1 MSYRVY
7 VSPACRA
14 DAERHAQSNEIESYA
29 VKLERDQSTGQ
40 LGRFPPPYLKKTFG
54 RPGRLLIE
62 EVQLDGD
69 TVLCFSRYLIR
80 GDRTYE
86 DFLDNPE
93 QFRRQNPIDL
103 DDVRRRQAETEP
115 DTPPTPE
122 PSLAEAS
129 CLHALSPI
137 NLGEVALL
145 ESSDWVE
152 RMAEPWTGNLK
163 LRYWEVVYQI
173 VEQDNLTE
181 GAGVVA
187 NPNNP
192 GVRVLYSWL
201 PDLRRILLVAPLRPR
216 VPEEDE
222 AVLRERYA
230 TFLAPGARPTHED
243 VGRVCRRSY
252 PSIVVYDE
260 EVWMRIQANADAN
273 LALSPE
279 EESVLESVMTPG
291 QDPRYPL
298 FINGRPGSGK
308 STVLQYLFSE
318 YLTHALEN
326 EEAGSPDTPPLYL
339 TYSDA
344 LLDRAKTVCR
354 SILHCGAKQ
363 AAETGGTSDENRI
376 DTLLD
381 VAFRNM
387 NDYLLERLPSE
398 ERRGYGR
405 DSYVTFARFRR
416 EWNRARGQLPQP
428 EVRRID
434 PDLAWHAVRTYIKGM
449 TLETDGP
456 MDPEYYE
463 QELARDRRTL
473 RGDTFRLIHK
483 HVWERWYRSRC
494 EQDGWWDDQDLALAV
509 LQSAAP
515 LARHSVVFC
524 DESQD
529 FTNLELELI
538 ERLSLFSKRQIE
550 PHQLR
555 DVPYAFAGDP
565 FQTLNPTGF
574 DWGATQASFHDNIV
588 RQLDPHG
595 RGKLRFNY
603 QELSFNYR
611 SSEHIVRLTN
621 LVQLLRARMFGL
633 KIILPQHTWSRHESI
648 SPFYYEFESAQARAA
663 LRDQEDLVLIVPCQ
677 EGDEEEYVKED
688 PFLCEFAITGDDVMS
703 RNVLSPARAKGL
715 EYDRV
720 LLYRFGDRAL
730 AEHSDFVAKVEALDG
745 PLPDHDERLVAEYFV
760 NQLYVAASRARKRL
774 FVLDSEEALARFWS
788 FTQPEARRRLLEWA
802 EPGESWRDEDLCG
815 LVAGDV
821 SNWDA
826 DRDDPIDLAGRFEQ
840 QGRQHRDHYLMGLAA
855 NNFARA
861 GQIERAALCRAAAL
875 EYDGRGVEAGN
886 QYADLGQPQ
895 DAARCFWSERA
906 LEKLRALAASVPRMK
921 TDLRCEAAS
930 IAVTPRSVPELP
942 ALLGRVA
949 EQIEPG
955 KGEPEEIQGWASWLE
970 GLVTLERRQAI
981 SAAEPAL
988 RVEAAQAFLAVAAA
1002 LDIPERRLQYLGPV
1016 LSSAGEYSRALTL
1029 WEAGG
1034 AQRGSE
1040 PDWVVEARARTAP
1053 YPRSLQYLGRLGD
1066 DEGIVSAVRAGGA
1079 PPPGESCQRVVEAAL
1094 SLGDWEVASQAA
1106 TAAGDV
1112 AIVQRVMRGALTGGR
1127 KEAVSALGEALV
1139 ARLAEDGRWSALIE
1153 LVDSGKTGDAELDG
1167 AVALAGARWAEDR
1180 LRAAAI
1186 RLVGA
1191 HVRERT
1197 AGGRG
1202 VKMISEFV
1210 KRHTVL
1216 NRNQTNKPTVR
1227 RVLELAEPEWA
1238 ARAVEGGDR
1247 IVDSLEFYEQWT
1259 LRAFPAGGA
1268 RMKWAREGW
1277 LRAKL
1282 RQAGLGAGGRAGAA
1296 RAGGATPD
1304 SRYRR
1309 EAEEQAREWG
1319 MPLPAVTGGAG
1330 SPPVTLDG
1338 LTPFLA
1344 FGTRAAPCSDAPD
1357 AGSFA
1362 WSREPTEREAPPEV
1376 ESGSPSEEAA
1386 STIPQE
1392 VRRRDVTNAVSSAVH
1407 TARPPG
1413 AGSSRRKDRPSAE
1426 RANHPGASQTPGGSD
1441 SLDGAHGAAETGAGP
1456 TGDQVEARIRIEIA
1470 WDDVRLEAEIFR
1482 RKQRIQL
1489 LNPFTQDQVLVD
1501 LRSMEAT
1508 SQDLEVTDHPS
1519 QAGERMWAVPVWDL
1533 VVAIVDGGHA
1543 GRMRFVRLGD
1553 GRQILSVDV

>member
-7 VSPACRA
+7 VSPACRE
-14 DAERHAQSNEIESYA
+14 DAERHAQSNEIESFA

-40 LGRFPPPYLKKTFG
+40 LGRFPPPYLKKSFG
-54 RPGRLLIE
+54 KPGRLLIE

-80 GDRTYE
+80 GDNTYQG
-86 DFLDNPE
+86 FLDNPE
-93 QFRRQNPIDL
+93 QFHRQNPIDL
-103 DDVRRRQAETEP
+103 DDVRRTLAETAEP
-115 DTPPTPE
+115 DTLPTPE
-122 PSLAEAS
+122 PSAAES
-129 CLHALSPI
+129 SYLHALSLI
-137 NLGEVALL
+137 KLGEVALL

-152 RMAEPWTGNLK
+152 RMAEPRMGDLK
-163 LRYWEVVYQI
+163 LRCWEVVYQI
-173 VEQDNLTE
+173 VERLEQDNCAK
-181 GAGVVA
+181 GGDVVA

-192 GVRVLYSWL
+192 SVRVLYSWL
-201 PDLRRILLVAPLRPR
+201 PDLRRILLVAPLRPGA
-216 VPEEDE
+216 PEDE
-222 AVLRERYA
+222 AALRERYE
-230 TFLAPGARPTHED
+230 TFLAPGAQTTHED
-243 VGRVCRRSY
+243 VGPFCRRSY

-279 EESVLESVMTPG
+279 EESVLESVMT
-291 QDPRYPL
+291 DDARYPL

-326 EEAGSPDTPPLYL
+326 GEAGSPDPPPLYL

-354 SILHCGAKQ
+354 SILRCGAKQ
-363 AAETGGTSDENRI
+363 AAKTGGTSDDNRI

-381 VAFRNM
+381 LAFRNM
-387 NDYLLERLPSE
+387 KDYLLERLPSE
-398 ERRGYGR
+398 ERRGYRR
-405 DSYVTFARFRR
+405 DRYVTFARFRR
-416 EWNRARGQLPQP
+416 EWNRAREQHAQP
-428 EVRRID
+428 EVRKID
-434 PDLAWHAVRTYIKGM
+434 PDLAWHATRTYIKGM

-463 QELARDRRTL
+463 HELARDRRTL

-483 HVWERWYRSRC
+483 NVWERWYQSRC

-509 LQSAAP
+509 LQSATP

-538 ERLSLFSKRQIE
+538 ERLSLFSERRLD

-595 RGKLRFNY
+595 RGKLRFNF

-633 KIILPQHTWSRHESI
+633 KSILPQHTWSPRESI
-648 SPFYYEFESAQARAA
+648 SPFYYEFESAHARAA

-677 EGDEEEYVKED
+677 EGDEEEYVTKD
-688 PFLCEFAITGDDVMS
+688 PFLSQFAITDNNVMS

-720 LLYRFGDRAL
+720 LLYRFGDWAL
-730 AEHSDFVAKVEALDG
+730 AEHSDFVAKVETLNG
-745 PLPDHDERLVAEYFV
+745 PLPDHDERLVPEYFV

-774 FVLDSEEALARFWS
+774 FVLDTGEALERFWS
-788 FTQPEARRRLLEWA
+788 FTQPEARRRLLQWA
-802 EPGESWRDEDLCG
+802 EPGDRWRDEDVCG
-815 LVAGDV
+815 LVAGDG

-826 DRDDPIDLAGRFEQ
+826 DRDDPVDLAKRFEQ
-840 QGRQHRDHYLMGLAA
+840 QGQERRDPYLMSLAA
-855 NNFARA
+855 NNYARA
-861 GQIERAALCRAAAL
+861 GQTDRAALCRAAAL
-875 EYDGRGVEAGN
+875 EYSGRGVEAGT
-886 QYADLGQPQ
+886 QYTDLGQPQ
-895 DAARCFWSERA
+895 DAARCFWNGHA

-921 TDLRCEAAS
+921 EDLRCEAAS
-930 IAVTPRSVPELP
+930 IAATPRSVAELP
-942 ALLGRVA
+942 ALLRRVA
-949 EQIEPG
+949 KQIEPG
-955 KGEPEEIQGWASWLE
+955 KGVPEEIQGWESWLE
-970 GLVTLERRQAI
+970 GLVTPERGKAI

-988 RVEAAQAFLAVAAA
+988 RAEIAQAFLAAAA
-1002 LDIPERRLQYLGPV
+1002 TLEVPDARLQYLGPV

-1034 AQRGSE
+1034 NRRVGE
-1040 PDWVVEARARTAP
+1040 PDWVVEARARTVP
-1053 YPRSLQYLGRLGD
+1053 YPQSLKYLERLGD
-1066 DEGIVSAVRAGGA
+1066 DESIVNAVRAGGT
-1079 PPPGESCQRVVEAAL
+1079 PPPDELCRRVVEAAL
-1094 SLGDWEVASQAA
+1094 RLGDWEVAGQAA

-1112 AIVQRVMRGALTGGR
+1112 AIVQQAMREALIVGR
-1127 KEAVSALGEALV
+1127 KEAASALGEAMV
-1139 ARLAEDGRWSALIE
+1139 AKLAEDGRWPALIE

-1167 AVALAGARWAEDR
+1167 AVASAGARWTEDR
-1180 LRAAAI
+1180 LRAATI
-1186 RLVGA
+1186 RLVAA
-1191 HVRERT
+1191 HAGKRA

-1202 VKMISEFV
+1202 VKMVAEFV

-1216 NRNQTNKPTVR
+1216 NRNQTNGPTVR
-1227 RVLELAEPEWA
+1227 HVLELAKPEWA
-1238 ARAVEGGDR
+1238 ARAVESGDR

-1259 LRAFPAGGA
+1259 RHAFSDGDA

-1282 RQAGLGAGGRAGAA
+1282 RQAGLGAGDLA
-1296 RAGGATPD
+1296 GATPD
-1304 SRYRR
+1304 NRYRR
-1309 EAEEQAREWG
+1309 EAEEQARDWG
-1319 MPLPAVTGGAG
+1319 MPLPSSFTGGAEG
-1330 SPPVTLDG
+1330 PPVTLDG
-1338 LTPFLA
+1338 LTPLLT
-1344 FGTRAAPCSDAPD
+1344 FGARAARGDEDRAAAPPSPAENPRAVPCSDARD
-1357 AGSFA
+1357 ADSPA
-1362 WSREPTEREAPPEV
+1362 SLREPTEREVPPDV
-1376 ESGSPSEEAA
+1376 ASGP
-1386 STIPQE
+1386 
-1392 VRRRDVTNAVSSAVH
+1392 
-1407 TARPPG
+1407 
-1413 AGSSRRKDRPSAE
+1413 
-1426 RANHPGASQTPGGSD
+1426 
-1441 SLDGAHGAAETGAGP
+1441 LGAADTGAGP
-1456 TGDQVEARIRIEIA
+1456 TRDPAEARIRIEIT

-1482 RKQRIQL
+1482 RKQRIQI

-1501 LRSMEAT
+1501 LRSMDAT
-1508 SQDLEVTDHPS
+1508 SHDIEITDGPS
-1519 QAGERMWAVPVWDL
+1519 QAGERTWGVPDWDL
-1533 VVAIVDGGHA
+1533 VVAIVDGEPA
-1543 GRMRFVRLGD
+1543 DRVRFVRLGD
-1553 GRQILSVDV
+1553 GRRILGVEV